1 MRAVVFA
8 YHEVGYVCLEE
19 LITANVEVLGL
30 FTHPDDPGEEIWFRT
45 PRILAEKYG
54 IPVYEP
60 PSLRDGPWLK
70 LLQDLAPDF
79 IFSFYYRNL
88 LPQEVLDTARKE
100 ALNLHGSLLPRF
112 RGRCPVN
119 WVLIEGEETTGV
131 TLHVM
136 EVKPDAGD
144 IVAQKAVAIDLQ
156 DTAHSL
162 FLKMAHAARDLMWE
176 TLPTLEKG
184 TYTRMP
190 QAGPSSYFGGRKP
203 EDGLIDWKQSSARIY
218 NLIRAVT
225 HPYPG
230 AYTYLDGKKL
240 YIWQAAPTPGDSA
253 DAPTGAI
260 VSGRPVVINTGN
272 GFLRLLSVQL
282 EGESELEA
290 EAFFSSRTLKNSTL
304 GGTPCGY

>member
-1 MRAVVFA
+1 VRAVVFA
-8 YHEVGYVCLEE
+8 YNEIGYVCLEE
-19 LITANVEVLGL
+19 LISANVEVSCL
-30 FTHPDDPGEEIWFRT
+30 FTHPDDPDEEIWFRT
-45 PRILAEKYG
+45 PRLLAEKYG

-60 PSLRDGPWLK
+60 PSLRDHAWLK

-88 LPQEVLDTARKE
+88 LPREALDTATKG

-119 WVLIEGEETTGV
+119 WVLIEGEKATGV

-144 IVAQKAVAIDLQ
+144 IIAQKAVAIDFQ

-162 FLKMAHAARDLMWE
+162 FLKMVGAARDLMRE
-176 TLPTLEKG
+176 VLPTLEEG
-184 TYTRMP
+184 TYVRTP
-190 QAGPSSYFGGRKP
+190 QVGPSSYFGGRKP
-203 EDGLIDWKQSSARIY
+203 EDGLIDWGQAATRIY
-218 NLIRAVT
+218 NLVRAVT

-240 YIWQAAPTPGDSA
+240 YIWRAIPEKGSEKTPIG
-253 DAPTGAI
+253 TI
-260 VSGRPVVINTGN
+260 VSTRPVIVNTGK
-272 GFLRLLSVQL
+272 GLLRILSLQR
-282 EGESELEA
+282 EGEPELEA
-290 EAFFSSRTLKNSTL
+290 EEFFSSHIVTNSIL
-304 GGTPCGY
+304 GGTT

>member
-1 MRAVVFA
+1 VKAAVFA
-8 YHEVGYVCLEE
+8 YNEIGYVCLEE
-19 LITANVEVLGL
+19 LVAAGVEVACL

-45 PRILAEKYG
+45 PRLLAEKLG

-60 PSLRDGPWLK
+60 SSLRDGSWLK
-70 LLQDLAPDF
+70 LLGDLAPDF

-88 LPQEVLDTARKE
+88 LPKTVLDTAKKE

-119 WVLIEGEETTGV
+119 WVLIEGEEVTGV

-144 IVAQKAVAIDLQ
+144 IVGQKVVPVDFQ

-162 FLKMAHAARDLMWE
+162 FLKMVNAARDLMRE
-176 TLPTLEKG
+176 TLPFLKDG
-184 TYTRMP
+184 TYTRTP
-190 QAGPSSYFGGRKP
+190 QIGPSSYFGGRRP
-203 EDGLIDWKQSSARIY
+203 EDGLIDWQQDSTRIY

-230 AYTYLDGKKL
+230 AYTYLNGKKL
-240 YIWQAAPTPGDSA
+240 FIWRALPAQGSA
-253 DAPTGAI
+253 DAGIGSILST
-260 VSGRPVVINTGN
+260 RPVLISTGK
-272 GFLRLLSVQL
+272 GLLRILSVQL
-282 EGESELEA
+282 EGEPECDA
-290 EAFFSSRTLKNSTL
+290 EEFFSSRTMINSLL
-304 GGTPCGY
+304 GGTT

>member
-19 LITANVEVLGL
+19 LISANVEVLCL

-45 PRILAEKYG
+45 PRALAEKCG

-60 PSLRDGPWLK
+60 PGLRDGPWLK
-70 LLQDLAPDF
+70 LLQDLEPDF

-88 LPQEVLDTARKE
+88 LGKDVLDTARKE

-119 WVLIEGEETTGV
+119 WVLIEGEEATGV

-136 EVKPDAGD
+136 EAKPDAGD
-144 IVAQKAVAIDLQ
+144 IVAQKTVTIDIR
-156 DTAHSL
+156 DTALSL
-162 FLKMAHAARDLMWE
+162 FLKMADASRDLMRE
-176 TLPTLEKG
+176 TLPALEDG
-184 TYTRMP
+184 TYTRKP
-190 QAGPSSYFGGRKP
+190 QVGPSSYFGGRKP
-203 EDGLIDWKQSSARIY
+203 EDGLIDWKQNSARIY
-218 NLIRAVT
+218 NLVRAVT

-230 AYTYLDGKKL
+230 AYTFLDGKKL
-240 YIWQAAPTPGDSA
+240 YIWRAAPISGGSA
-253 DAPTGAI
+253 EAPIGAI

-282 EGESELEA
+282 EGEPELEA
-290 EAFFSSRTLKNSTL
+290 EAFFSSHTLKNSIL
-304 GGTPCGY
+304 GGTT

>member
-1 MRAVVFA
+1 MKAAVFA
-8 YHEVGYVCLEE
+8 YHEIGYVCLEE
-19 LITANVEVLGL
+19 LISANFEVLCL

-45 PRILAEKYG
+45 PRQLAEKYG

-60 PSLRDGPWLK
+60 PSLRDGAWLK
-70 LLQDLAPDF
+70 LMQNLAPDF

-88 LPQEVLDTARKE
+88 LPREVLDTARKE

-119 WVLIEGEETTGV
+119 WVLIEGEEVTGV

-136 EVKPDAGD
+136 EVKPDVGD
-144 IVAQKAVAIDLQ
+144 IIARKAVAIDFQ

-162 FLKMAHAARDLMWE
+162 FLKMVSAARDLMRE
-176 TLPTLEKG
+176 TLPTLESG
-184 TYTRMP
+184 TYTRTP
-190 QAGPSSYFGGRKP
+190 QVGPSSYFGGRKP
-203 EDGLIDWKQSSARIY
+203 EDGRIDWKESSTRIY

-240 YIWQAAPTPGDSA
+240 YIWRAMPVPGSA
-253 DAPTGAI
+253 EASIGAI
-260 VSGRPVVINTGN
+260 ISGRPVVINTGN
-272 GFLRLLSVQL
+272 GFLRILSVQL
-282 EGESELEA
+282 EGEPELEA
-290 EAFFSSRTLKNSTL
+290 EAFFSSHTLKNSTL
-304 GGTPCGY
+304 GGTT